1 MREPQTTSKDGYPP
15 ENRMESE
22 GKVEACSISHGEAER
37 RDGVNNLMNKVVNR
51 SNLNRAY
58 EKVKANKGSAGVDGM
73 TVYELYPY
81 LTLHGE
87 ELIEHIKEGSYEPQP
102 VRRVEIPKSDGSKR
116 KLGVP
121 TVLDRLVQQAILQVM
136 EKIID
141 PTFSDCSFGFRP
153 GRSTHDAMKCAKGY
167 YEEGY
172 RTVVD
177 MDMKQYFDTVNHDRL
192 MACVGKHIKDKT
204 VLHLIRKFLR
214 SGVSING
221 KIYPTEIGTPQGG
234 NLSPILSNIYL
245 HQLDKELERRGH
257 KFVRY
262 ADDCNIYVKSRK
274 AGERVMRSVTAF
286 LEKKLKLTVNR
297 EKSKVGTP
305 TKRKFLGFCLHTT
318 KQDVG
323 FRPHRKAKKNFEKEL
338 RQATRRNRGGDIRD
352 VIKEINEITT
362 GWINYYGISYMK
374 GYIRHIDQWIR
385 RRIRQIIWKRW
396 KNIKTRY
403 KSLRKLKV
411 SKRKAW
417 EWANTRKGY
426 WHIASSHILHTAI
439 TNKILEEIGL
449 KNLNQLL
456 EKSHSNC

>member
-1 MREPQTTSKDGYPP
+1 MRKSQTTSKDGCPP

-22 GKVEACSISHGEAER
+22 GMGEACSIPHGETER
-37 RDGVNNLMNKVVNR
+37 REGVNDLINKVVSR
-51 SNLNRAY
+51 TNLNRAY
-58 EKVKANKGSAGVDGM
+58 ERVKANKGSAGVDGM
-73 TVYELYPY
+73 TVDELYPY
-81 LTLHGE
+81 LILHRE
-87 ELIEHIKEGSYEPQP
+87 ELIKQIKEGTYKPLP
-102 VRRVEIPKSDGSKR
+102 VKRVEIPKPDGSKR

-121 TVLDRLVQQAILQVM
+121 TVRDRLVQQAILQMM
-136 EKIID
+136 EKIMD
-141 PTFSDCSFGFRP
+141 PTFSECSFGFRP
-153 GRSTHDAMKCAKGY
+153 GRSAHDAMKCAKGY

-177 MDMKQYFDTVNHDRL
+177 IDMKQYFDTVNHDKL
-192 MACVGKHIKDKT
+192 MVCVEKYIKDKT

-221 KIYPTEIGTPQGG
+221 ETYPTEIGTPQGG

-245 HQLDKELERRGH
+245 DQLDKELERRGH

-274 AGERVMRSVTAF
+274 AGDRVMKSVTTF

-297 EKSKVGTP
+297 EKSKVGKP
-305 TKRKFLGFCLHTT
+305 TKRKFLGFCLHIT
-318 KQDVG
+318 QEGVG
-323 FRPHRKAKKNFEKEL
+323 FRPHKKSKKSFEEKL
-338 RQATRRNRGGDIRD
+338 KQTTKRNRSGNIRD

-374 GYIRHIDQWIR
+374 GYIRRIDHWIR

-396 KNIKTRY
+396 KKVKTRY
-403 KSLRKLKV
+403 RSLRKLKV
-411 SKRKAW
+411 PEQKAW

-426 WHIASSHILHTAI
+426 WHIACSHILHRTI
-439 TNKILEEIGL
+439 TNKILEKIGL
-449 KNLNQLL
+449 KNLNQLF
-456 EKSHSNC
+456 EKAHSNC